1 MTATGSGFRKQ
12 HTENTAPGPR
22 DPGRGRVPVLD
33 ENRVPCNRIN
43 KRDKKKTL
51 VDLKCHLHRRSP
63 QQKMGYVHAI
73 PPSTDEK
80 RRRSESFATNLRH

>member
-22 DPGRGRVPVLD
+22 DAGD
-33 ENRVPCNRIN
+33 ENLVPCNRIN